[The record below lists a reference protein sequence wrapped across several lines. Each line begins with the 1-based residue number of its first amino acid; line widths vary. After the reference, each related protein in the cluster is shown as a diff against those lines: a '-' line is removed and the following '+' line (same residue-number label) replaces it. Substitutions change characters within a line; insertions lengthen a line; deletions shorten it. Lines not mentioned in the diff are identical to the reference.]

1 MLKRKT
7 KNDLIAALDVGSSK
21 VACFVART
29 DGLETT
35 LDSKGPVARVVGIG
49 FQVSRGIRSG
59 NVIDMDGAWH
69 AVTAAVVAAEKM
81 AGEALREVI
90 VNIACGSPESK
101 TYPVEIQI
109 SGHEV
114 AESDIRRV
122 NDAGRAALNGGG
134 RRLVHALPVAYS
146 IDGSR
151 GIRDPRGMTGQVLGG
166 VMHAITAAS
175 GAVRNLEAVINR
187 CQLNVDGVAVGSYAS
202 GLACLVDDEL
212 DLGVTVIDMGG
223 GTTSF
228 AVFCDGQL
236 LHTDAIPVGGMH
248 VTNDIARG
256 LSTPLAHAERL
267 KTLHGSAITTHV
279 DDREIVDVPLVGEDE
294 QGQPNHVPKSLLTGI
309 IRPRLEETFEMVRAR
324 LEKSGYDKVAGRRV
338 VLTGGASQL
347 QGARDL
353 ASVVLDKQVRI
364 GRPLRLA
371 GLSDQT
377 GGPAFSACAGL
388 IAWAVAREADPLVP
402 VAGVVGHKG
411 GPFTI
416 FRWVRENFL
425 S

>member
-1 MLKRKT
+1 MLKRKAR
-7 KNDLIAALDVGSSK
+7 NDLIAALDVGSSK

-29 DGLETT
+29 DGFETT
-35 LDSKGPVARVVGIG
+35 LDSKGPIARVVGIG

-81 AGEALREVI
+81 AGEALREVV

-114 AESDIRRV
+114 AEGDIRRV
-122 NDAGRAALNGGG
+122 NDAGRSALNGDG
-134 RRLVHALPVAYS
+134 RRLIHALPVAYS

-187 CQLNVDGVAVGSYAS
+187 CQLNVDGAVVGSYAS

-223 GTTSF
+223 GATSF

-236 LHTDAIPVGGMH
+236 LHTDSIAVGGMH

-267 KTLHGSAITTHV
+267 KTLHGSTITTQA
-279 DDREIVDVPLVGEDE
+279 DEREIVDVPLVGEDE
-294 QGQPNHVPKSLLTGI
+294 HGQPNHVPKSLLTGI

-338 VLTGGASQL
+338 VLTGGAAQL

-377 GGPAFSACAGL
+377 GGPAFSTCAGL
-388 IAWAVAREADPLVP
+388 VAWAVAREADPLVP
-402 VAGVVGHKG
+402 VTGVAGRKG